1 MTKNSDLQV
10 QLERALKILE
20 EGGADPEL
28 HRVVL
33 RTAYR
38 AMLGQRDGEKFFCLA
53 SVIEPDS
60 PLPEFYDLL
69 LVEDMAARAL
79 CNGVGVILAFDH
91 PACGRAS
98 AARIQQLAQGARV
111 LVVDWARK

>member
-1 MTKNSDLQV
+1 MTKKDDLQV

-28 HRVVL
+28 QRVVL

-38 AMLGQRDGEKFFCLA
+38 AMLGPRDAEKFVCLA

-60 PLPEFYDLL
+60 PLPKFYDLL
-69 LVEDMAARAL
+69 RVEDMAARAL
-79 CNGVGVILAFDH
+79 CNGFGVILAFDH

-98 AARIQQLAQGARV
+98 AARIQRLAQGAPA
-111 LVVDWARK
+111 LVVDVARK